1 MTPREAGR
9 EAARPPFG
17 PVQMLV
23 LGFSEDSFKGAI
35 LPELRRLREL
45 DLVRLLDLLVVRKN
59 DEGEIDVH
67 HVSDLDEDEAREFG
81 GLIGALVGLD
91 AAGEEMSRAEVAGA
105 AELEDGDAFDEASVW
120 YVADVIPPGAAAAIA
135 LIEHRWAIPL
145 RDRIVEAGG
154 FALADEWI
162 HPADLV
168 AVGKALAAR
177 ETRSVRA

>member
-1 MTPREAGR
+1 MTAADAGR
-9 EAARPPFG
+9 EAAPPPLG

-23 LGFSEDSFKGAI
+23 LGFSEGTFRGAV

-59 DEGEIDVH
+59 DDGEIEAHQVG
-67 HVSDLDEDEAREFG
+67 DLDEDEARDFG
-81 GLIGALVGLD
+81 GLIGALVGLG
-91 AAGEEMSRAEVAGA
+91 AGGPELSRAEVAGA
-105 AELEDGDAFDEASVW
+105 AELDESGAFEEASVW
-120 YVADVIPPGAAAAIA
+120 YVADVIPPGTAAAIA

-177 ETRSVRA
+177 ETGSVRA